1 MNVILL
7 DILAHH
13 GEPGDPRLMVW
24 IQDLLDSM
32 IGSGPALVV
41 AALGLVIV
49 AMPAG
54 ILALY
59 LIRRA
64 RQEDEEPEADKV
76 SAEDSGSGDGSRL

>member
-1 MNVILL
+1 MILL

-32 IGSGPALVV
+32 LGSGPALVV

-49 AMPAG
+49 AMPAA

-59 LIRRA
+59 FLRRA

-76 SAEDSGSGDGSRL
+76 AAGEGDSGGGRRL